1 MWKKILLLIV
11 AVPLMNSL
19 SAQQK
24 PGKRIE
30 ITGTVLDVY
39 HSPIANALILVDDK
53 KTNSVTDAR
62 GNFRIKVKPTAL
74 KIGVLTFGNGV
85 FEEEIMGR
93 RLINFNFSTIV
104 NQPSVPNSIDGEQG
118 VYTGYG
124 MVKKKNLTT
133 DINTIDGTD
142 KKYSTYSSITE
153 MIQREVSGVRLTGGN
168 LIIQDSQNLYGY
180 IPPLIVVDGVYMDQ
194 LPDIPPV
201 SVRSIE
207 VLKGTS
213 AAIYG
218 TRGFGG
224 AIIIKTKMQND

>member
-1 MWKKILLLIV
+1 V
-11 AVPLMNSL
+11 
-19 SAQQK
+19 
-24 PGKRIE
+24 R
-30 ITGTVLDVY
+30 DVY

-53 KTNSVTDAR
+53 KTSSVTDAR
-62 GNFRIKVKPTAL
+62 GNFRVKVKPSAS

-93 RLINFNFSTIV
+93 NLINFNFSTIV
-104 NQPSVPNSIDGEQG
+104 NQPSVAKSMAGEQG
-118 VYTGYG
+118 VNTGYG

-133 DINTIDGTD
+133 DVNTIDGND

-153 MIQREVSGVRLTGGN
+153 MIMREVSGVRITGGDI
-168 LIIQDSQNLYGY
+168 IIQNSQNLYGY
-180 IPPLIVVDGVYMDQ
+180 IPPLIVVDGVYMNS
-194 LPDIPPV
+194 LPNIPPV

-218 TRGFGG
+218 SRGFGG
-224 AIIIKTKMQND
+224 AIVIKTKMQNE